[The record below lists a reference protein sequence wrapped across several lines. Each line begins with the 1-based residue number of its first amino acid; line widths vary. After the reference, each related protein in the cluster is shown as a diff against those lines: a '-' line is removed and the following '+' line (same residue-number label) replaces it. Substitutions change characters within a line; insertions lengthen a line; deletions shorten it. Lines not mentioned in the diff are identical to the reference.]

1 MADKGFRFN
10 TYQSERETHQHIAYQ
25 LKRIADAMEQSNKYP
40 VFSDGSP
47 VKCSFCDCV
56 DPNAIQMQAVDT
68 SDNMQPVCEY
78 CYDKFQEAGEA
89 AMESLVAAGI
99 VERSE
104 GDSTDDD
111 A

>member
-1 MADKGFRFN
+1 MADKGFRYDTF
-10 TYQSERETHQHIAYQ
+10 QSDRETHQHIGYQ
-25 LKRIADAMEQSNKYP
+25 LKRIADALEQSNTQ
-40 VFSDGSP
+40 

-56 DPNAIQMQAVDT
+56 DPDAIQMQAVGAPG
-68 SDNMQPVCEY
+68 NMQPVCEY
-78 CYDKFQEAGEA
+78 CFDKFQEASHA

-99 VERSE
+99 VERLE